1 MCRPRP
7 ALGDHRERA
16 HDRADEEPAPHQVGR
31 STFFKILRNPY
42 YIGTVRCR
50 GAEHPG
56 NHEPLID
63 IETWQRVHTLLGS
76 SNTARE
82 RKRAHDHYLKGSP
95 FCGVCGSHL
104 QLDFLT
110 NKQGHHY
117 AYSVCSGRASKR
129 TTCTRRAI
137 PVGLAEHLITDCYR
151 SITITEAQYAGL
163 AA

>member
-16 HDRADEEPAPHQVGR
+16 HYRAEEEPAPHQVGR

-63 IETWQRVHTLLGS
+63 IETWQRVHPCWAPARLRGS
-76 SNTARE
+76 
-82 RKRAHDHYLKGSP
+82 
-95 FCGVCGSHL
+95 
-104 QLDFLT
+104 
-110 NKQGHHY
+110 
-117 AYSVCSGRASKR
+117 ASAP
-129 TTCTRRAI
+129 TTT
-137 PVGLAEHLITDCYR
+137 T
-151 SITITEAQYAGL
+151 
-163 AA
+163 